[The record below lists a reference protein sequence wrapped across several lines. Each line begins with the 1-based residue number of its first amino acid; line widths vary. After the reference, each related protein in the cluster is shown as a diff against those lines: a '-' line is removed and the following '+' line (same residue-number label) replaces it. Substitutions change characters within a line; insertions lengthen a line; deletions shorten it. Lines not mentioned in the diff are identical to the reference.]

1 MQVFKDVGWNRI
13 IFSLLLVGVLLLT
26 VGETSLRHSAVVATM
41 DKDFVERLQKIS
53 LTEEEETDIAVRVNH
68 RRETLEEC
76 SLSMIGRFL
85 CEKTLNLRAA
95 KSLLRSVWR
104 MGSDLRI
111 VEVGTGLLQFKFL
124 LESQM
129 KWVEDN
135 GPWSFD
141 NHLLVL
147 RGGKKGCPHSMSPS
161 LVYVYGFRCGVCL
174 STL

>member
-1 MQVFKDVGWNRI
+1 M
-13 IFSLLLVGVLLLT
+13 
-26 VGETSLRHSAVVATM
+26 GETSLHHSAVVVTL

-53 LTEEEETDIAVRVNH
+53 LTEEEKTDIAVRVNH

-111 VEVGTGLLQFKFL
+111 VEVGTRLLQFKFL